1 MVLFCDPCAQ
11 QGKKHKADKFCPK
24 CENELFCEPCCNA
37 HRAQKFARNHSLNDI
52 SNYEIQTK
60 GNTVDTDTNLLCE
73 PCHIQGRTNL
83 AVLYCPVCEN
93 ELFCK
98 DCASNH
104 TAQRLTKT
112 HVMHDISILDSNVE
126 LKHQDDNPAFMF
138 CPECE
143 NELLCN
149 DCANNHRVQRS
160 TKTHILQDV
169 KNKSSTK
176 AFSITEHTTTLLCE
190 ICSEKKKSNFA
201 ISYCPQCENELLC
214 QECASNHKVQRSTKQ
229 HSLQDIKDLDKIY
242 PLEAKNNNKTTE
254 LVYTRESNDEH
265 HHADNRKSHSSHEL
279 TSRLIKNL
287 DTNHRSTQHDSH
299 TPGQPKASNIGFDT
313 ITLTWEAPEIYG
325 PDDYFQISFKT
336 SSDGPRWKFYDEKCA
351 KATLVLINLKSN
363 TEFVFRIR
371 AVYSES
377 EGQYSE
383 TSQVIKTHPSPASH
397 FVASSELIFN
407 RTAPFRYRLPM
418 NEISKCRND
427 VAKSKKFE
435 LGSPT
440 NRTARE
446 KTILLI
452 GETGTGKSTLVD
464 AIINYILGVNWDD
477 PFRFTIGTLD
487 KERKEKNQA
496 NSQTEWINCYTVH
509 PVNGSRLAYSINII
523 DTPGFGDT
531 RGLDRDQEIV
541 EQIRQLFCATPPH
554 GLITI
559 DIVCCTVKA
568 PDARLTIMQT
578 YVFNAVMSLFGKDIE
593 ENICSLITFA
603 DSRSPPVLSALTQ
616 SGLPFG
622 KHFTFNNTALF
633 AENTSSDAVGPSP
646 KSFWDMGI
654 RSFTGCFEHI
664 KRMPPKSLQLTK
676 EVLDERH
683 RLDETLQMLQPK
695 LEIGLLKISQLKHQ
709 IQVFKDNKSRIDE
722 NKDFEYMVK
731 ITKQTK
737 EPLAEGLHTT
747 NCLFCNVTCH
757 ENCAFAD
764 DKDKMKCVA
773 MDGTGHC
780 KQCKNKCIWSQHANT
795 PYIFKYTIEEE
806 KHMYSEMKSK
816 YEEANGK
823 IPTLKQLLDKLGV
836 ELNDIADNIE
846 GMMVVVRNCNTRLGE
861 IALHPNPMTMTQYI
875 DMMIQNEK
883 SLHKDG
889 WNDRIDALY
898 KLRKRAQVQAD
909 AVQFDKETGHLGLSG
924 GTTDPQAVLARF
936 HDLIGI

>member
-1 MVLFCDPCAQ
+1 M
-11 QGKKHKADKFCPK
+11 ADLSEESRLLEF
-24 CENELFCEPCCNA
+24 
-37 HRAQKFARNHSLNDI
+37 QLNI
-52 SNYEIQTK
+52 
-60 GNTVDTDTNLLCE
+60 
-73 PCHIQGRTNL
+73 GRTNL

-112 HVMHDISILDSNVE
+112 H
-126 LKHQDDNPAFMF
+126 
-138 CPECE
+138 
-143 NELLCN
+143 
-149 DCANNHRVQRS
+149 
-160 TKTHILQDV
+160 
-169 KNKSSTK
+169 
-176 AFSITEHTTTLLCE
+176 
-190 ICSEKKKSNFA
+190 
-201 ISYCPQCENELLC
+201 
-214 QECASNHKVQRSTKQ
+214 
-229 HSLQDIKDLDKIY
+229 
-242 PLEAKNNNKTTE
+242 
-254 LVYTRESNDEH
+254 
-265 HHADNRKSHSSHEL
+265 
-279 TSRLIKNL
+279 
-287 DTNHRSTQHDSH
+287 H

-377 EGQYSE
+377 EGQY
-383 TSQVIKTHPSPASH
+383 
-397 FVASSELIFN
+397 
-407 RTAPFRYRLPM
+407 R
-418 NEISKCRND
+418 
-427 VAKSKKFE
+427 
-435 LGSPT
+435 SPT